1 MRPIVHKTEKWQQML
16 TEVRELAKM
25 ADDYGFEAICF
36 PEHHLHAEGMEQGGP
51 HSLYLDVPHHTKNIK
66 VGPVGYVLPSH
77 NPVKLAIET
86 AWLDQMTKGRTV
98 VGFARGYQE
107 RWFNAMTQL
116 LPVQTATSD
125 ASERD
130 KLNRELFEEVY
141 RILKLAWKEESFSY
155 EGKFYSFPYPPGG
168 TNWPA
173 ADYIRRFG
181 ADGEI
186 GDDGLLHKISVVPK
200 PYQKPHPKLFQAFS
214 MSENTIRWTA
224 REGITPIILTS
235 IPEDY
240 HKMVEAYQDEAKQH
254 LGLDLALGKN
264 TGVLRSVHFGR
275 NKDEAMRQAQRGV
288 SGMGWENF
296 WGHHGFYEVFRKAGE
311 TGPVPQTVERM
322 EESHYLYAGDV
333 GHVTE
338 KMHELWEN
346 GSPEY
351 FVWWSDQG
359 SCPSTRSGATFSCS
373 ARRSCRSSPAD
384 PDTLGMGGW
393 SRANGTTHLPVPTER
408 VVDDPSPMTK
418 GSPDGVG
425 STDPGPARGD
435 AGPGH
440 EVVRADE
447 RVRGA
452 RRGHGVPRPAGRAG
466 RRRGRARP
474 DHPRRGR

>member
-1 MRPIVHKTEKWQQML
+1 VKFVFFMLPALPASEREREALRPIGHRTEKWQQML

-36 PEHHLHAEGMEQGGP
+36 PEHHLHTEGMEQGGP
-51 HSLYLDVPHHTKNIK
+51 HSLYLDVAHHTKNIK

-86 AWLDQMTKGRTV
+86 AWLDQMTQGRTV

-173 ADYIRRFG
+173 ADYTRRFG

-186 GDDGLLHKISVVPK
+186 GEDGLLHKISVVPK

-254 LGLDLALGKN
+254 LGLDLALGEN

-288 SGMGWENF
+288 SGVGWENF
-296 WGHHGFYEVFRKAGE
+296 WGHHGFYEVFRRAGE
-311 TGPVPQTVERM
+311 TGAVPQTVERM

-333 GHVTE
+333 GAVKE

-359 SCPSTRSGATFSCS
+359 FLPFNEV
-373 ARRSCRSSPAD
+373 RRNLQLFGEKIM
-384 PDTLGMGGW
+384 PDF
-393 SRANGTTHLPVPTER
+393 
-408 VVDDPSPMTK
+408 
-418 GSPDGVG
+418 
-425 STDPGPARGD
+425 PG
-435 AGPGH
+435 
-440 EVVRADE
+440 
-447 RVRGA
+447 
-452 RRGHGVPRPAGRAG
+452 
-466 RRRGRARP
+466 
-474 DHPRRGR
+474 